1 MKRVT
6 LEQMQ
11 DEAALITGLMSH
23 AGWAVVKDEAQERIN
38 RLTISLI
45 AENELEK
52 IRDLQ
57 ANIRS
62 LQFLLTFPEQLVEAA
77 RRATEQA
84 PREDA

>member
-1 MKRVT
+1 MKQVT

-11 DEAALITGLMSH
+11 DEAALVTGLMAH
-23 AGWAVVKDEAQERIN
+23 AGWAIIVDEATQRIDN
-38 RLTISLI
+38 LTKALV
-45 AENELEK
+45 AENEIEK

-62 LQFLLTFPEQLVEAA
+62 LQFLLIFPQQLVEAA